1 MDRHRTS
8 AAAGQVV
15 AGGGQRQWEEHVR
28 SRSGTNADMVPDER
42 AETTAASGLL
52 ISAAELRL
60 DSYDAHLR

>member
-1 MDRHRTS
+1 MDRRRTS
-8 AAAGQVV
+8 APAGQVV
-15 AGGGQRQWEEHVR
+15 AGGGQQRWEDRVR
-28 SRSGTNADMVPDER
+28 STSGTDKDMVPDER

>member
-1 MDRHRTS
+1 MDRRRTS
-8 AAAGQVV
+8 APAGQVV
-15 AGGGQRQWEEHVR
+15 AGGGQQQWEHDVR
-28 SRSGTNADMVPDER
+28 RRSGTNADMVPDER